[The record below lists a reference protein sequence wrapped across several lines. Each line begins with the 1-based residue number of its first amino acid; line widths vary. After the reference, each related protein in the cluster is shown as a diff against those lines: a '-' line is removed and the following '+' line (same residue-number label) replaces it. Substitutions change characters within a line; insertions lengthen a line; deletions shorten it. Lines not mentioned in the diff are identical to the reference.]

1 METMNGSIFMMQSKV
16 INERQYVCIRP
27 ERKLRKLDAE
37 LFSPGF
43 ENSLSVVFE
52 INNPHVLW
60 LNDLLWFSDF
70 PAPEGFIKRII
81 ENPFWFV
88 SKIEDRVRAYNLIKH
103 NINTIQNEI
112 RDVEHKD
119 TKKLLEI
126 MERLEL
132 TLKDFLTYV
141 YLSFPDELA
150 IRQLQDILLTKMDQ
164 KKASNYIF
172 SVLSTPTYT
181 KNMLS
186 KGLIFSEKKTLKIPP
201 VDPLVFIDGEIEI
214 KAVKDEEWVL
224 EKFMNI
230 NTPLEF
236 ANSIKFHILRIA
248 TPLLHQM
255 SEENHYIGKAII
267 VSLEYTLFH
276 IAEVLIEKNIL
287 TATDEI
293 LDMSL
298 ISIYQAVQ

>member
-1 METMNGSIFMMQSKV
+1 MIRSKV

-27 ERKLRKLDAE
+27 ERILRRLDVE

-43 ENSLSVVFE
+43 EKSLSVVFG
-52 INNPHVLW
+52 ITNPHVLW

-70 PAPEGFIKRII
+70 PAPEDFLKKII

-88 SKIEDRVRAYNLIKH
+88 TKIEDRVSAYNLIKH
-103 NINTIQNEI
+103 NINTIQNDI
-112 RDVEHKD
+112 RDINRKD
-119 TKKLLEI
+119 FKKLLEI
-126 MERLEL
+126 MERLEV
-132 TLKDFLTYV
+132 TLKEFLTYV
-141 YLSFPDELA
+141 YLSFPDEQA
-150 IRQLQDILLTKMDQ
+150 IQQLQDILLTKIDR
-164 KKASNYIF
+164 KKVSNYIF
-172 SVLSTPTYT
+172 SILSTPTYT

-186 KGLIFSEKKTLKIPP
+186 KGLIFSEKKTLQIPP
-201 VDPLVFIDGEIEI
+201 IDPLVFVDGEIEI
-214 KAVKDEEWVL
+214 KAVKDEQWIL
-224 EKFMNI
+224 EKFISI

-236 ANSIKFHILRIA
+236 TNSIKFQILRIA
-248 TPLLHQM
+248 TPLLHQL

-276 IAEVLIEKNIL
+276 IAQVLIDKDVL

-298 ISIYQAVQ
+298 NSIYRAIQ